1 MELVNETYFVY
12 TMDKNQ
18 TEILEEYYYDNEE
31 GALDMAYR
39 LKKYSEKVF
48 IRKEFT
54 YEYDEE

>member
-1 MELVNETYFVY
+1 MEIVDKTYFVY

-39 LKKYSEKVF
+39 LKKYSPKVF
-48 IRKEFT
+48 IRKEYT
-54 YEYDEE
+54 YEYEE